1 MSLLLLPLLI
11 ALGICVVPIWLLPG
25 WRGQPAR
32 EYFLSS
38 HPTPPDV
45 LRNAFVAHPLRIAS
59 LGPLFVWGASGELW
73 PAIVG
78 AACLGLGIYLV
89 YVLRGPLLAFLDSA
103 LSDNQSATVPAFIAR
118 SHGNDAPVRL
128 LTAGL
133 SVVALTGL
141 INAEAFATAI
151 LVRPFMPESAYSVY
165 VIAAVML
172 GLAGLTTAV
181 AGNSGVMH
189 SVQLQVGMMYLGLF
203 GSIALLLYFLVSDFS
218 AMPPH
223 GSFAVLLVAAAC
235 IAIPWCRRLK
245 YVDNTPI
252 GSTSRRAGAPASAA
266 DARPPAASRLLR
278 TLEKTLNILIS
289 VLVVLALVLIAME
302 WFSVGLPV
310 IAREGLAAL
319 QTGTRMS
326 AASLLTI
333 AVVPLLTPI
342 VDAALWQR
350 LAVIAKE
357 TASEPALRSATLAR
371 IFRSLAVEMVLLLLL
386 MCMLGAIAVIA
397 AETPAGRD
405 ALQAFI
411 GVMAAEESAPGRLAA
426 GFLLVFMFFLA
437 LPAMSSMLSASLWVL
452 RYDMLPALWP
462 ALAAERIRPEDERIA
477 RQRAVLIGC
486 GLCLA
491 AFLLV
496 VVADSLLG
504 MVFTAATFLAV
515 LLACWCAQIPSF
527 PLLVTSLVQR
537 SGSGTVSACWALLV
551 VAVAATVGI
560 AAVIAFLAT
569 GAEPWL
575 WAAVPAC
582 LGSGLVLFAVARLG
596 RGHRST
602 AR

>member
-11 ALGICVVPIWLLPG
+11 ALGICVVPIRLLPG
-25 WRGQPAR
+25 WRGQSAR

-38 HPTPPDV
+38 QPTPPDV
-45 LRNAFVAHPLRIAS
+45 LRNAFVAHPLRIAN
-59 LGPLFVWGASGELW
+59 LGPLFVWGASGEMWL
-73 PAIVG
+73 AIVA
-78 AACLGLGIYLV
+78 AACLGLGVCLV

-103 LSDNQSATVPAFIAR
+103 LSGDQSATVPGFIAR
-118 SHGNDAPVRL
+118 SHGNDARMLL

-141 INAEAFATAI
+141 ITAEAFATAI
-151 LVRPFMPESAYSVY
+151 VVRPFMPENAVSVY
-165 VIAAVML
+165 AVAAVML
-172 GLAGLTTAV
+172 GLAVLTTTV
-181 AGNSGVMH
+181 AGNSGVIH
-189 SVQLQVGMMYLGLF
+189 SIQLQVGMMYLGLF
-203 GSIALLLYFLVSDFS
+203 GSIALLLYFLVSDVS

-223 GSFAVLLVAAAC
+223 GNLAVLLVAAAC
-235 IAIPWCRRLK
+235 VVIPYCRRLK

-252 GSTSRRAGAPASAA
+252 GSTSRRDVAPAA

-289 VLVVLALVLIAME
+289 VLIVLVLVLIAME
-302 WFSVGLPV
+302 WFSVGLPGM
-310 IAREGLAAL
+310 AREGLAAL

-326 AASLLTI
+326 AASVLTI

-342 VDAALWQR
+342 VDVAIWQR

-357 TASEPALRSATLAR
+357 TASDPALRSATLAR
-371 IFRSLAVEMVLLLLL
+371 VFRSLAAEMVLLLLM

-411 GVMAAEESAPGRLAA
+411 GVMAGEESAPGRLAA
-426 GFLLVFMFFLA
+426 GFLLVFMFSLA

-452 RYDMLPALWP
+452 RYDMLPVLWP
-462 ALAAERIRPEDERIA
+462 ALPAERIRSEDERIA
-477 RQRAVLIGC
+477 RRRAILMGC

-496 VVADSLLG
+496 LAVDSLLG
-504 MVFTAATFLAV
+504 MVLTTGTFLAV
-515 LLACWCAQIPSF
+515 LLACWCAQIPFF
-527 PLLVTSLVQR
+527 PLLVAPLVQR

-582 LGSGLVLFAVARLG
+582 LGSGLVLFAVAWLG

-602 AR
+602 VR

>member
-1 MSLLLLPLLI
+1 MSFLLLPLLI
-11 ALGICVVPIWLLPG
+11 ALGICLLPIRLLPG
-25 WRGQPAR
+25 WRGQAAR

-38 HPTPPDV
+38 QPTPPDV

-59 LGPLFVWGASGELW
+59 FGPFFVWGASGELW
-73 PAIVG
+73 PAILG
-78 AACLGLGIYLV
+78 AACLGLGLYLIYF
-89 YVLRGPLLAFLDSA
+89 LRGPLLAFMDNGLTT
-103 LSDNQSATVPAFIAR
+103 NQSATVSAFLAC
-118 SHGNDAPVRL
+118 SHGNDARLRL

-133 SVVALTGL
+133 SVIALTGL
-141 INAEAFATAI
+141 ITAEAFATAI
-151 LVRPFMPESAYSVY
+151 LVSAFMPESAHAVY

-172 GLAGLTTAV
+172 GLAVLTTTI

-189 SVQLQVGMMYLGLF
+189 SIQLQVGMMYLGLF
-203 GSIALLLYFLVSDFS
+203 GSIALLLYFLVSVVT
-218 AMPPH
+218 ALPPH
-223 GSFAVLLVAAAC
+223 GSLAVLLVAAAC
-235 IAIPWCRRLK
+235 IVIPYCRRLK

-252 GSTSRRAGAPASAA
+252 GSMSRRDGA
-266 DARPPAASRLLR
+266 DATDMRPPAASRLLR
-278 TLEKTLNILIS
+278 TLQKALNVLIT
-289 VLVVLALVLIAME
+289 VLVVLVLVLIAME
-302 WFSVGLPV
+302 WFALGLPAM
-310 IAREGLAAL
+310 AREGLAAL
-319 QTGTRMS
+319 HTATRMS
-326 AASLLTI
+326 VATLLTI

-342 VDAALWQR
+342 VDVAMWQR

-357 TASEPALRSATLAR
+357 TGSEPALRSATLAR
-371 IFRSLAVEMVLLLLL
+371 IFRSLAAEMVLLLLL
-386 MCMLGAIAVIA
+386 MCMLGAIAIIA

-426 GFLLVFMFFLA
+426 GFLLVFTFFLA
-437 LPAMSSMLSASLWVL
+437 LPAITSMLSASLWVV

-462 ALAAERIRPEDERIA
+462 ALVAERIRPEDEPIA
-477 RQRAVLIGC
+477 RRRTILIGC
-486 GLCLA
+486 GLCVA

-496 VVADSLLG
+496 LAADSLLG
-504 MVFTAATFLAV
+504 TLFTPGNFLAV
-515 LLACWCAQIPSF
+515 LLACWCAQIPFF

-537 SGSGTVSACWALLV
+537 SGSGTVSACWAFIV
-551 VAVAATVGI
+551 VAVAATLGI

-582 LGSGLVLFAVARLG
+582 LGSGLVLFAVARLA

>member
-11 ALGICVVPIWLLPG
+11 AFGICLMPIRLLPS

-38 HPTPPDV
+38 QPTPPDV

-73 PAIVG
+73 PAIVA
-78 AACLGLGIYLV
+78 AACLGLGVYLV
-89 YVLRGPLLAFLDSA
+89 YVLRGPLLAFLDNA
-103 LSDNQSATVPAFIAR
+103 LSGNRSATMPAFIAR

-141 INAEAFATAI
+141 ITAEAFATAI

-165 VIAAVML
+165 AVAAVML
-172 GLAGLTTAV
+172 GLAMLMTTV

-203 GSIALLLYFLVSDFS
+203 GSIALLLYFLVSDVS

-223 GSFAVLLVAAAC
+223 GNLAVLLVSAAC
-235 IAIPWCRRLK
+235 IVIPYCRRLK

-252 GSTSRRAGAPASAA
+252 GSMTRRDGAAAA
-266 DARPPAASRLLR
+266 DMRLPAASRLLR
-278 TLEKTLNILIS
+278 KLEKTLNILIS
-289 VLVVLALVLIAME
+289 ALVVLALVLIAME
-302 WFSVGLPV
+302 WFSVGLPGM
-310 IAREGLAAL
+310 AREGLAAL

-342 VDAALWQR
+342 VDIAIWQR

-371 IFRSLAVEMVLLLLL
+371 IFRSLAAEMVLLVLL
-386 MCMLGAIAVIA
+386 MCMLGTIAVIA

-411 GVMAAEESAPGRLAA
+411 GVMAAEESAPGRIAA
-426 GFLLVFMFFLA
+426 GFLLVFTFSLA
-437 LPAMSSMLSASLWVL
+437 LPAMISMLSASLWVL

-462 ALAAERIRPEDERIA
+462 ALAAERIRPEDEAIA
-477 RQRAVLIGC
+477 RRRVILIGC

-496 VVADSLLG
+496 LAADSWLG
-504 MVFTAATFLAV
+504 MVFTAGTFLAV
-515 LLACWCAQIPSF
+515 LLACWCVQIPFF
-527 PLLVTSLVQR
+527 PLLVAPLFQR

-551 VAVAATVGI
+551 VAVAAAVGI

-596 RGHRST
+596 RGHRRI